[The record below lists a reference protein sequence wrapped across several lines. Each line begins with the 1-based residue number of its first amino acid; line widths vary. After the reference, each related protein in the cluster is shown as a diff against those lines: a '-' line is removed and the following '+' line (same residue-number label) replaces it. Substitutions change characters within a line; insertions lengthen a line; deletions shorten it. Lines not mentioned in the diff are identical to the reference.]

1 MPRLS
6 LWREN
11 KTNDYKFI
19 DRRIS
24 EMFTI
29 GGTGILLHKYLGPDK
44 GSDPTSPTTLQ
55 DVLFI
60 ENRDRKYEKDIY
72 KMRGI

>member
-11 KTNDYKFI
+11 RGNDYKFI

-29 GGTGILLHKYLGPDK
+29 GGTGILVHKYLG
-44 GSDPTSPTTLQ
+44 TTGGAGTATQPNYQTQSIFNIQ
-55 DVLFI
+55 DLLFV
-60 ENRDRKYEKDIY
+60 ENRDR
-72 KMRGI
+72 